1 LQTILWGHY
10 TLKKVSR
17 AKYSSISKVISIASL
32 FLLCAGSVR
41 SSETLVF
48 DVPTELLELPGDVE
62 YGEYLANDCKTC
74 HEADGGGEGIP
85 NIHGRPTIQLI
96 TLLYAYREKI
106 KSNDVMQM
114 QAGQL
119 TDDEIA
125 ALAAYFEGL
134 N

>member
-1 LQTILWGHY
+1 M
-10 TLKKVSR
+10 KKVNR
-17 AKYSSISKVISIASL
+17 PKFSSIFEVISIASL
-32 FLLCAGSVR
+32 LLLFTGSVR
-41 SSETLVF
+41 SSETLVV
-48 DVPTELLELPGDVE
+48 DVPTELLELPGDIE

-85 NIHGRPTIQLI
+85 NIHGRPTLQLI